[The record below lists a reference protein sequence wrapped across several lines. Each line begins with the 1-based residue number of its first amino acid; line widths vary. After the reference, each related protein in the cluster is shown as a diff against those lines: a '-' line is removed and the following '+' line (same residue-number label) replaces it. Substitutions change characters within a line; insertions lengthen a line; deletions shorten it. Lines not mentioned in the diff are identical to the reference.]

1 MTASVL
7 VAIRALTRRSAVTLV
22 VIFTIASSI
31 AINTALFS
39 IFDGVLFRPLPYPDA
54 DRIVHLQ
61 INPEAR
67 RGLSR
72 ADREGLESAMRETP
86 LLEARGLA
94 QRTTLIEEGALDA
107 RTWDL
112 RPAEVTPS
120 FFELL
125 GVRATR
131 GRIFSEDDPA
141 GTPVTAAYAFDGSL
155 TLSERDAEG
164 GWPSSIAISED
175 LWRTRFGSDQSLIGQ
190 PIKIPGIFFGRR
202 PVLIGILPPDVALPI
217 GANIWVLSSSD
228 RRIFNYAKLAPGV
241 TVQQL
246 ASALPGVDVRPLRDH
261 IRPSGAWSLSI
272 TFAATGLL
280 LIVTWVQLAGMLFA
294 QAIGRHNEAGI
305 RLALGAKPSHLTRQF
320 ALEAAI
326 IAAVGF
332 VITIALS
339 PLLTVAVTRVL
350 PGELVLGQSVSPDG
364 RAMLFAGVLSAAAAM
379 LLTLLPMAML
389 RRANVVDLLRYKS
402 EARRGAPAVLAWGAM
417 ASQIAGT
424 AALLYLA
431 GLSYHSYARLNA
443 LDLGFDPNHVIG
455 LRVPPLRSGGATSAE
470 RRANMDRA
478 VRQLQHVRDAVD
490 GIPGV
495 RGVAGGCLPLLD
507 TVSCMTTPRAVT
519 LTNSEQ
525 VRARIGYVGPR
536 YAEVMR
542 LRRLAGALP
551 EREEVGGELVKLIVE
566 ESFARQTGGEADAV
580 GRRMTLDRK
589 PAVIAAVIE
598 DVAHASIEHRDAPLV
613 LVLTV
618 RPQANLVVRLDPA
631 GGDAIPAIR
640 AMFLREFPGSH
651 MREAMVLEDLI
662 ANQLAGSRG
671 RSVLLAAI
679 GLLCLPIAAAGLAGS
694 VALAVRRRGREIAVR
709 MAFGASPDQVRL
721 LVAGRMLT
729 IAGASIAAGLV
740 LGYFI
745 AVAMSQYLF
754 GVTPADTLT
763 AGATVLI
770 LMATAWSTTRLT
782 VSRML
787 AEDSM
792 QLLRES

>member
-7 VAIRALTRRSAVTLV
+7 VVFRALTRRSLVTLA
-22 VIFTIASSI
+22 VIFTIAVSI

-67 RGLSR
+67 RALSR
-72 ADREGLESAMRETP
+72 ADRERLEDAMRETP

-120 FFELL
+120 FFDLL
-125 GVRATR
+125 GVRATH
-131 GRIFSEDDPA
+131 GRIFSEEDPA

-155 TLSERDAEG
+155 TLRGEDAES
-164 GWPSSIAISED
+164 GWPSTVAISED
-175 LWRTRFGSDQSLIGQ
+175 LWRTRFGSDPTLIGR
-190 PIKIPGIFFGRR
+190 PIEIPGIFFGRR
-202 PVLIGILPPDVALPI
+202 PVLVGILPSDVALPL
-217 GANIWVLSSSD
+217 GANVWVLSSSD
-228 RRIFNYAKLAPGV
+228 RRMFNYAKLAPGV

-246 ASALPGVDVRPLRDH
+246 ASTLPGVDVSPLRDH

-272 TFAATGLL
+272 IFAATGLL

-332 VITIALS
+332 GIAMALA
-339 PLLTVAVTRVL
+339 PVLTVGVARVL
-350 PGELVLGQSVSPDG
+350 PRELVLGQSVSPDV
-364 RAMLFAGVLSAAAAM
+364 RAMLFAGVLCAAAAM

-389 RRANVVDLLRYKS
+389 RRTNVVDLLRYKS
-402 EARRGAPAVLAWGAM
+402 EARRGAPAVLAWAAM

-424 AALLYLA
+424 TALLYIA
-431 GLSYHSYARLNA
+431 GLSFHSYARLNA
-443 LDLGFDPNHVIG
+443 VDLGFDPSHVTG
-455 LRVPPLRSGGATSAE
+455 LRVPPLTSGGATSAE

-478 VRQLQHVRDAVD
+478 VRQLQHVRDAID
-490 GIPGV
+490 GVPGV
-495 RGVAGGCLPLLD
+495 RAVAGGCLPLLD
-507 TVSCMTTPRAVT
+507 TVSCMTTPRVVT
-519 LTNSEQ
+519 LTNGEE
-525 VRARIGYVGPR
+525 VRARISYVGPR
-536 YAEVMR
+536 YAELMR
-542 LRRLAGALP
+542 LRRLAGAIP
-551 EREEVGGELVKLIVE
+551 KREELGGELVKLIVDQ
-566 ESFARQTGGEADAV
+566 SFARQTGGEPDAV
-580 GRRMTLDRK
+580 GRHLTLDRR

-598 DVAHASIEHRDAPLV
+598 DLAHTSIERHSVPLV
-613 LVLTV
+613 LALTT
-618 RPQANLVVRLDPA
+618 RPQANLVVKLDPA
-631 GGDAIPAIR
+631 RGDAIPAIR
-640 AMFLREFPGSH
+640 AMFRREFPASH
-651 MREAMVLEDLI
+651 TRETIVLDDLI
-662 ANQLAGSRG
+662 AAQLAESRG
-671 RSVLLAAI
+671 RTVLLAAI

-709 MAFGASPDQVRL
+709 MAFGASPGQVGW
-721 LVAGRMLT
+721 LVAGRVLT
-729 IAGASIAAGLV
+729 IAGASIAAGLLV
-740 LGYFI
+740 GYLV
-745 AVAMSQYLF
+745 AVAMSRYLF

-763 AGATVLI
+763 AAATVVI
-770 LMATAWSTTRLT
+770 LMATAWSTTR
-782 VSRML
+782 VAISRML
-787 AEDSM
+787 AQDSM
-792 QLLRES
+792 QLLREP